1 MNDQPKTNQEL
12 LEEISVLKQRIKGLE
27 QSESEKM
34 ASLGQLSAKIAHELK
49 NPLGI
54 ILQGIVYVQSS
65 VKDSTLI
72 DACERIKNSAIRADM
87 AIQNLLGALQQTPPS
102 FSEEDMNILLPCNP
116 SKKRDTLNE

>member
-1 MNDQPKTNQEL
+1 MNDQSRTNQEL

-27 QSESEKM
+27 QSESEKT

-54 ILQGIVYVQSS
+54 ILQGISYVQSS
-65 VKDSTLI
+65 VKDGALI

-87 AIQNLLGALQQTPPS
+87 VIQNLLGVSQQTPPS
-102 FSEEDMNILLPCNP
+102 FHEEDMNIFVPHNS
-116 SKKRDTLNE
+116 SKKGDT

>member
-1 MNDQPKTNQEL
+1 MNNQPKTNQEL

-49 NPLGI
+49 NPLSI

-65 VKDSTLI
+65 VKDSALI

-87 AIQNLLGALQQTPPS
+87 VIQNLLGVSQQTPPS
-102 FSEEDMNILLPCNP
+102 FSEEDINILMPHNL
-116 SKKRDTLNE
+116 SKKEDTRE